1 MKLSDLLRGIAPVTR
16 DVELRD
22 LSLDSCTLQAG
33 DVFLACAGTAR
44 HGLDFLSVALARDV
58 VAVLWEP
65 AAGIAAPQLPA
76 QVVGVAVPGLHTLAG
91 ELAARLHGDVSRQAA
106 VIGVT
111 GTNGKTTTAW
121 LLAQA
126 LTACQRPAAY
136 LGTLGAAFDGAVQ
149 VGELTTPDAVTL
161 QRQLAEFVE
170 QGATT
175 VALEVSSHALAQS
188 RVNAVMFAAA
198 VFTNLSRDHLDYHG
212 TMQAYAAAKS
222 RLFERPEL
230 QLRVINA
237 DDAQGAV
244 LLARADAGRAIATTR
259 NPDFTA
265 PQDCDWLQAV
275 ELRDEA
281 QGVSFTLRSSF
292 GTAQVHTALLGDFNI
307 DNVLAVLAVL
317 LGSGIPMAQAVSA
330 AARLQPPPGRLQCFG
345 GGDQPL
351 IVVDYAHT
359 PDALHKALQ
368 ALRAHCSGQLW
379 CVFGC
384 GGERD
389 VGKRSQMGR
398 VAAAVADRLILTDD
412 NPRGESSAAITEH
425 ILSGIDAATASARG
439 LRVIHDR
446 SSAITRAVQD
456 CAVGDAVLIAGKGH
470 ENYQLIGERRLAF
483 SDARCVE
490 DALAVRRAA

>member
-22 LSLDSCTLQAG
+22 LSLDTRTLQAG

-44 HGLDFLSVALARDV
+44 HGLDFLAVALARDV

-76 QVVGVAVPGLHTLAG
+76 QVVGIAVPGLHTLAS
-91 ELAARLHGDVSRQAA
+91 ELAARLHGDASRQLA
-106 VIGVT
+106 VIGIT

-136 LGTLGAAFDGAVQ
+136 LGTLGAAFEGNLHA
-149 VGELTTPDAVTL
+149 GELTTPDAVTL
-161 QRQLAEFVE
+161 QRQLTEFAQ
-170 QGATT
+170 QGATS
-175 VALEVSSHALAQS
+175 VALEVSSHALVQS
-188 RVNAVMFAAA
+188 RVSAVAFTAA

-212 TMQAYAAAKS
+212 TMQAYAAAKT

-237 DDAQGAV
+237 DDAHGAV

-259 NPDFTA
+259 NPDFAA
-265 PQDCDWLQAV
+265 PQGCDWLQAV
-275 ELRDEA
+275 ELSSEG
-281 QGVSFTLRSSF
+281 QGVTFTLRSSF
-292 GTAQVHTALLGDFNI
+292 GSAQVHTALLGDFNI
-307 DNVLAVLAVL
+307 DNLLAVLAVL
-317 LGSGIPMAQAVSA
+317 LGSGVPVAQAA
-330 AARLQPPPGRLQCFG
+330 AAAASLQPPPGRLQRFG
-345 GGDQPL
+345 GTDQPL
-351 IVVDYAHT
+351 VVVDYAHT
-359 PDALHKALQ
+359 PDALQKALQ
-368 ALRAHCSGQLW
+368 VLRAHCNGQLW

-412 NPRGESSAAITEH
+412 NPRGESPAAITDA
-425 ILSGIDAATASARG
+425 ILSGIDAVTASARG

-446 SSAITRAVQD
+446 STAINRAVQD
-456 CAVGDAVLIAGKGH
+456 CAAGDAVLVAGKGH
-470 ENYQLIGERRLAF
+470 EDYQLIGSQRLAF
-483 SDARCVE
+483 SDVRCVE